1 MMLKAVLIC
10 APVAGARGA
19 VRGRREGH
27 EAVAANANMSGIGCD
42 DFYSTGDAMLATVT
56 AAECAAVA
64 TAMNKLDGVSN
75 VTCHTVDTMR
85 EHYDHLL
92 GNNGPA
98 ENNRDSENCNAT
110 ASALN
115 KLDATL
121 KAVCV
126 PGAWSAFG
134 LPGVYV
140 GVYVGVGPLNCA
152 THPSA
157 DANCCP
163 VAAARLAAI
172 LVGVEI

>member
-1 MMLKAVLIC
+1 MLKAVLIC
-10 APVAGARGA
+10 ALVAGAHGA
-19 VRGRREGH
+19 VRGRRGGH
-27 EAVAANANMSGIGCD
+27 EAAAANANMSGIGCD
-42 DFYSTGDAMLATVT
+42 DFYSTGDTPAMLATVT

-64 TAMNKLDGVSN
+64 TAMNQLDGVSN

-92 GNNGPA
+92 GNNGPT
-98 ENNRDSENCNAT
+98 ENNRTSENCNAT

-140 GVYVGVGPLNCA
+140 GVNVGVGPLKCA

-163 VAAARLAAI
+163 VAAARLTAI
-172 LVGVEI
+172 LQRQL

>member
-1 MMLKAVLIC
+1 M
-10 APVAGARGA
+10 AGAHGA
-19 VRGRREGH
+19 VRGRRGGH
-27 EAVAANANMSGIGCD
+27 EAAAANANMSGIGCD

-126 PGAWSAFG
+126 PGAWHLAG
-134 LPGVYV
+134 PPLPGVYV
-140 GVYVGVGPLNCA
+140 GVNVGKGPLNCV
-152 THPSA
+152 THPST
-157 DANCCP
+157 DANFCP
-163 VAAARLAAI
+163 AAAARLTAI
-172 LVGVEI
+172 LQRQL